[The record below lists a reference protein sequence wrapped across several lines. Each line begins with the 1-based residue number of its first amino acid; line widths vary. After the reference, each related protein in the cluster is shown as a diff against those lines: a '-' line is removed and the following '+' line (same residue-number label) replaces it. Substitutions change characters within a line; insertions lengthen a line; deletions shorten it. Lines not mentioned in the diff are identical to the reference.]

1 MKMNNQTIS
10 VAYFDIAEMTI
21 KAFKG
26 DKEALHLIEQRKQ
39 VRHLANKRLVEEEFP
54 HIDLPI

>member
-1 MKMNNQTIS
+1 MKTNNQTIS

-26 DKEALHLIEQRKQ
+26 DKVSLNFIQYKYTVLY
-39 VRHLANKRLVEEEFP
+39 
-54 HIDLPI
+54 